1 MTPSILALTTRRI
14 SDLVHARSFSMSSGV
29 VSSMNERTTLA
40 FFLSHAAAICSSFTS
55 AFCVSVSSTWTPSK
69 SVFGDRGVDG

>member
-1 MTPSILALTTRRI
+1 
-14 SDLVHARSFSMSSGV
+14 MSSGV

-69 SVFGDRGVDG
+69 SVFGDRGVDGCESELPDLFSCFCFLFAS